1 MNRNLLLLI
10 SSQIF
15 GFTAANVTVFLSGI
29 IGSQLSPIK
38 SLATFPPSI
47 YVVGIAISTIFAAK
61 VMSIIGRR
69 LGFVLASIGSSLA
82 CLLAAY
88 SIFINS
94 FIIFSFSCFLLGTG
108 MAFIHQYRFAAAET
122 VEKDKAPKAVSML
135 LLAGIVSAFIGIT
148 LANKTKDLISDHVY
162 VGSYIALA
170 CLTIMPAIFLSFYKN
185 SKIIDKNNS
194 TYSNVRTYKEFV
206 SDPKFLQAM
215 VAATFGYVV
224 MAFLMT
230 ATPISMHYVH
240 KLSVDKVGLVIQ
252 FHVLGM
258 FLPSLFTGNLIK
270 RFGFSNIMYMG
281 VFFYASTISLS
292 LFEPTFINYFASLIF
307 LGIGWNFLYIS
318 GTSLLVTTYNE
329 QEKFK
334 NLLSKLMEHEIVQ
347 MLTESDTPDVD
358 PAPNK
363 STGINVLEELAVKF
377 SFNELFNKIQIIK
390 IITITN
396 NNIILFVS
404 ILY

>member
-1 MNRNLLLLI
+1 MNKNLSLLI
-10 SSQIF
+10 SSQVF

-29 IGSQLSPIK
+29 IGSQLTTIK

-148 LANKTKDLISDHVY
+148 LANKTKDLISDHIY

-170 CLTIMPAIFLSFYKN
+170 CLTIMPAIFLTFYKN
-185 SKIIDKNNS
+185 SKITNKNNL

-206 SDPKFLQAM
+206 SDSKFLQAM

-281 VFFYASTISLS
+281 VFFYALTISLS
-292 LFEPTFINYFASLIF
+292 LFEPTFINYFASLIC

-334 NLLSKLMEHEIVQ
+334 AQGFNDLIVFSATAIGSLSAGILISLLSWKIVNF
-347 MLTESDTPDVD
+347 MCIPFL
-358 PAPNK
+358 
-363 STGINVLEELAVKF
+363 I
-377 SFNELFNKIQIIK
+377 
-390 IITITN
+390 
-396 NNIILFVS
+396 IILFV
-404 ILY
+404 ILRADIKKAPAN

>member
-1 MNRNLLLLI
+1 MNRNLSLLI
-10 SSQIF
+10 SSQVF

-29 IGSQLSPIK
+29 IGSQLSAIK

-185 SKIIDKNNS
+185 SKITNKNNS
-194 TYSNVRTYKEFV
+194 TYFNVRTYKEFV

-281 VFFYASTISLS
+281 VFFYALTISLS
-292 LFEPTFINYFASLIF
+292 LLEPTFINYFASLIF

-334 NLLSKLMEHEIVQ
+334 AQGFNDLIVFSATAIGSLSAGILISLLSWKIVNF
-347 MLTESDTPDVD
+347 MCIPFLV
-358 PAPNK
+358 
-363 STGINVLEELAVKF
+363 
-377 SFNELFNKIQIIK
+377 
-390 IITITN
+390 
-396 NNIILFVS
+396 IILFV
-404 ILY
+404 ILRADIKKAPVN

>member
-1 MNRNLLLLI
+1 MNRNLSLLI
-10 SSQIF
+10 SSQVF

-29 IGSQLSPIK
+29 IGSQLSTIK

-185 SKIIDKNNS
+185 SKITNNNNS
-194 TYSNVRTYKEFV
+194 TNTNVRTYKEFI

-270 RFGFSNIMYMG
+270 RFGFSNIMYTG
-281 VFFYASTISLS
+281 LFFYALTISLS

-334 NLLSKLMEHEIVQ
+334 AQGFNDLIVFSATAIGSLSAGILISLLSWKIVNF
-347 MLTESDTPDVD
+347 MCIPFL
-358 PAPNK
+358 
-363 STGINVLEELAVKF
+363 I
-377 SFNELFNKIQIIK
+377 
-390 IITITN
+390 
-396 NNIILFVS
+396 IILFV
-404 ILY
+404 ILRADIKKAPAN

>member
-1 MNRNLLLLI
+1 MNRNLSLLI
-10 SSQIF
+10 SSQVF

-29 IGSQLSPIK
+29 IGSQLSTIK

-185 SKIIDKNNS
+185 SKITNKNNS
-194 TYSNVRTYKEFV
+194 IYSNVRTYKEFV

-270 RFGFSNIMYMG
+270 RFGFSNIMYTG
-281 VFFYASTISLS
+281 VFFYALTISLS

-334 NLLSKLMEHEIVQ
+334 AQGFNDLIVFSATAIGSLSAGILISLLSWKIVNF
-347 MLTESDTPDVD
+347 MCIPFL
-358 PAPNK
+358 
-363 STGINVLEELAVKF
+363 I
-377 SFNELFNKIQIIK
+377 
-390 IITITN
+390 
-396 NNIILFVS
+396 IILFV
-404 ILY
+404 ILRADIKKAPAN

>member
-1 MNRNLLLLI
+1 MNKNLSLLI
-10 SSQIF
+10 SSQVF

-29 IGSQLSPIK
+29 IGSQLSTIK

-82 CLLAAY
+82 CLIAAY

-94 FIIFSFSCFLLGTG
+94 FIIFSLSCFLLGTG

-148 LANKTKDLISDHVY
+148 LANKTKDLISDHIY

-170 CLTIMPAIFLSFYKN
+170 CLTIMPAIFLTFYKN
-185 SKIIDKNNS
+185 SKITNKNNL

-281 VFFYASTISLS
+281 VFFYALTISLS
-292 LFEPTFINYFASLIF
+292 LFEPTFINYFASLIC

-334 NLLSKLMEHEIVQ
+334 AQGFNDLIVFSATAIGSLSAGILISLLSWKIVNF
-347 MLTESDTPDVD
+347 MCIPFL
-358 PAPNK
+358 
-363 STGINVLEELAVKF
+363 I
-377 SFNELFNKIQIIK
+377 
-390 IITITN
+390 
-396 NNIILFVS
+396 IILFV
-404 ILY
+404 ILRADIKKAPAN

>member
-1 MNRNLLLLI
+1 MNRNLSLLI
-10 SSQIF
+10 SSQVF

-29 IGSQLSPIK
+29 IGSQLSTIK

-148 LANKTKDLISDHVY
+148 LANKTKDLISDNVY

-185 SKIIDKNNS
+185 SKITNKNNS

-240 KLSVDKVGLVIQ
+240 KLSVEKVGLVIQ

-281 VFFYASTISLS
+281 FFFYALTISLS
-292 LFEPTFINYFASLIF
+292 LFEPTFINYFTSLIF

-334 NLLSKLMEHEIVQ
+334 AQGFNDLIVFSATAIGSLSAGILISLLSWKIVNF
-347 MLTESDTPDVD
+347 MCIPFL
-358 PAPNK
+358 
-363 STGINVLEELAVKF
+363 I
-377 SFNELFNKIQIIK
+377 
-390 IITITN
+390 
-396 NNIILFVS
+396 IILFV
-404 ILY
+404 ILRADIKKAPAN

>member
-1 MNRNLLLLI
+1 MNRNLSLLI
-10 SSQIF
+10 SSQVF

-29 IGSQLSPIK
+29 IGSQLSTIK

-185 SKIIDKNNS
+185 SKITNKNNS

-270 RFGFSNIMYMG
+270 RFGFSKIMYMG
-281 VFFYASTISLS
+281 VFFYALTISLS

-334 NLLSKLMEHEIVQ
+334 AQGFNDLIVFSATAIGSLSAGILISLLSWKIVNF
-347 MLTESDTPDVD
+347 MCIPFL
-358 PAPNK
+358 
-363 STGINVLEELAVKF
+363 I
-377 SFNELFNKIQIIK
+377 
-390 IITITN
+390 
-396 NNIILFVS
+396 IILFV
-404 ILY
+404 ILRADIKKAPAN

>member
-1 MNRNLLLLI
+1 MNRNLSLLI
-10 SSQIF
+10 SSQVF

-29 IGSQLSPIK
+29 IGSQLSTIK

-185 SKIIDKNNS
+185 SKITNKNNS

-258 FLPSLFTGNLIK
+258 FLPSFLTGNLIK

-281 VFFYASTISLS
+281 VFFYALTISLS

-334 NLLSKLMEHEIVQ
+334 AQGFNDLIVFSATAIGSLSAGILISLLSWKIVNF
-347 MLTESDTPDVD
+347 MCIPFL
-358 PAPNK
+358 
-363 STGINVLEELAVKF
+363 I
-377 SFNELFNKIQIIK
+377 
-390 IITITN
+390 
-396 NNIILFVS
+396 IILFV
-404 ILY
+404 ILRADIKKAPAN

>member
-1 MNRNLLLLI
+1 MNRNLSLLI
-10 SSQIF
+10 SSQVF

-29 IGSQLSPIK
+29 IGSQLSTIK

-185 SKIIDKNNS
+185 SKITNKNNS

-281 VFFYASTISLS
+281 VFFYALTISLS

-334 NLLSKLMEHEIVQ
+334 AQGFNDLIVFSATAIGSLSAGILISLLSWKIVNF
-347 MLTESDTPDVD
+347 MCIPFL
-358 PAPNK
+358 
-363 STGINVLEELAVKF
+363 
-377 SFNELFNKIQIIK
+377 
-390 IITITN
+390 
-396 NNIILFVS
+396 IL
-404 ILY
+404 ILYSIIRADYKKNI

>member
-1 MNRNLLLLI
+1 MNRNLSLLI
-10 SSQIF
+10 SSQVF

-29 IGSQLSPIK
+29 IGSQLSTIK

-185 SKIIDKNNS
+185 SKITNKNTS
-194 TYSNVRTYKEFV
+194 TNNKVRTFRELV
-206 SDPKFLQAM
+206 LDPKFLQAM

-258 FLPSLFTGNLIK
+258 FLPSLVTGNLIK

-281 VFFYASTISLS
+281 VFFYALTISLS
-292 LFEPTFINYFASLIF
+292 LFEPIFINYFASLIF

-334 NLLSKLMEHEIVQ
+334 AQGFNDLIVFSATAIGSLSAGILISLLSWKIVNF
-347 MLTESDTPDVD
+347 MCIPFL
-358 PAPNK
+358 
-363 STGINVLEELAVKF
+363 I
-377 SFNELFNKIQIIK
+377 
-390 IITITN
+390 
-396 NNIILFVS
+396 IILFV
-404 ILY
+404 ILRADIKKAPAN

>member
-1 MNRNLLLLI
+1 MNRNLSLLI
-10 SSQIF
+10 SSQVF

-29 IGSQLSPIK
+29 IGSQLSTIK

-185 SKIIDKNNS
+185 SKITNKNNS

-270 RFGFSNIMYMG
+270 RFGFSNIMYTG
-281 VFFYASTISLS
+281 VFFYALTISLS

-334 NLLSKLMEHEIVQ
+334 AQGFNDLIVFSATAIGSLSAGILISLLSWKIVNFMCIPFLIIILVHSISIKNLL
-347 MLTESDTPDVD
+347 
-358 PAPNK
+358 
-363 STGINVLEELAVKF
+363 KF
-377 SFNELFNKIQIIK
+377 L
-390 IITITN
+390 
-396 NNIILFVS
+396 
-404 ILY
+404 